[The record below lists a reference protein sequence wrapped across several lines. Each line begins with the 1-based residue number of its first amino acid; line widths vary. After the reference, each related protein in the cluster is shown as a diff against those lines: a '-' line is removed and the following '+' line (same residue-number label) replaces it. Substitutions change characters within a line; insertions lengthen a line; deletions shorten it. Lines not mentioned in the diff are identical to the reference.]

1 MEKVRRVSKT
11 VVDAGAKQMLK
22 TDIMFLDR
30 EINNRK
36 QKFGIEIYD
45 LMEELEAAET
55 MTDKEKESKIRKN
68 FDNTRKEIAV
78 VQAKKECKRE
88 EMALLTRVSE
98 IGDASS
104 SSSAI
109 PPSSGAVLNNS
120 HPQDSA
126 TDNM

>member
-1 MEKVRRVSKT
+1 
-11 VVDAGAKQMLK
+11 
-22 TDIMFLDR
+22 MFLDR

-55 MTDKEKESKIRKN
+55 MTDREKEKKIRVS